1 MVNFNRENIDG
12 VLFDLGGTLTYI
24 NGGQAL
30 HSRFIYDTLND
41 LISPMPA
48 VMPFEDH
55 TRFLVGRYFD
65 LRSEYF
71 TDGSDFYLHE
81 FMPNALKEYGIP
93 DKVVESI
100 SFKMC
105 GAVYKYEYENIRLF
119 DGAVDLLTHLDAKGY
134 KLGLISNT
142 CYTSDQLRTLI
153 TKAGIGHFFNVVLT
167 SCEERCS
174 KPNAGIFLKALKIL
188 KLEPERSVYIGDNPE
203 FDAKGASN
211 AGMHFLTVTPEFT
224 LNEIHRIFE

>member
-1 MVNFNRENIDG
+1 MNFNRENIDG
-12 VLFDLGGTLTYI
+12 VLFDLGGTLTFI
-24 NGGQAL
+24 DGGQAL
-30 HSRFIYDTLND
+30 HSRFIYDTLNN
-41 LISPMPA
+41 LISPLPA

-55 TRFLVGRYFD
+55 TKFLVGLYFD

-71 TDGSDFYLHE
+71 AHGSDFFLHE
-81 FMPNALKEYGIP
+81 FMPNALKEYGLP
-93 DKVVESI
+93 DEVVTGI

-119 DGAVDLLTHLDAKGY
+119 DGALDLLDHLYANGY

-142 CYTSDQLRTLI
+142 CYRSDQLKNLLS
-153 TKAGIGHFFNVVLT
+153 KAGIVQFFNVVLT

-174 KPNAGIFLKALKIL
+174 KPNAGIFQKALGIL
-188 KLEPERSVYIGDNPE
+188 ELEPGRSVYIGDNPE

-211 AGMHFLTVTPEFT
+211 AGMHFLTVTPEYT
-224 LNEIHRIFE
+224 LSDIRRIFE

>member
-1 MVNFNRENIDG
+1 MSEFNRENIDG
-12 VLFDLGGTLTYI
+12 VLFDLGGTLTFI
-24 NGGQAL
+24 DGGQAL
-30 HSRFIYDTLND
+30 HSRFIYDTLNN
-41 LISPMPA
+41 LIAPMPA
-48 VMPFEDH
+48 VMPFEEH
-55 TRFLVGRYFD
+55 TKFLVGKYFD

-71 TDGSDFYLHE
+71 AHESDFFLHE

-93 DKVVESI
+93 DDVVENI

-105 GAVYKYEYENIRLF
+105 GAVYKYEQENIRLF
-119 DGAVDLLTHLDAKGY
+119 DGALDLLSHLDMRGY

-142 CYTSDQLRTLI
+142 CYRSDQLKNLLSKVR
-153 TKAGIGHFFNVVLT
+153 IGHFFKVVLT

-174 KPNAGIFLKALKIL
+174 KPNAGIFQKALGIL
-188 KLEPERSVYIGDNPE
+188 ELEPKRAVYIGDNPE

-224 LNEIHRIFE
+224 LNDTYRIFK